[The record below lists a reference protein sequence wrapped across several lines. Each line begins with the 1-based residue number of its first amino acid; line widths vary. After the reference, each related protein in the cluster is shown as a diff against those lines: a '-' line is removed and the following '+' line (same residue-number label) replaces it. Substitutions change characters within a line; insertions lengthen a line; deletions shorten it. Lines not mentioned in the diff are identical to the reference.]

1 MLTTSDAV
9 ALSSNGV
16 PYTKKGGDAHIGGA
30 QCSRECRCE
39 GGAFAS
45 AAAAGVHYLRR
56 SPTSTAKS
64 SPPTCACEARSSADS
79 RKGLL
84 REFQPVALELLAT
97 KELPCDAGS
106 RLSPTPSGAHMSALD
121 RWDRSSPYPSPSMAS
136 RSKSRGCAK
145 YVDSCE
151 LRARHCLSSRSFRAA
166 APQPKPM
173 LPPTPAAANEISAML
188 SGSSM
193 VCRLAGALLSLL
205 CAGRAGES
213 ARRPGTRTA
222 CAPGPAD
229 GLPLKRGRRGPC
241 RQLGRV
247 APPPRGVPRPPA
259 WAGTGDARCWLL
271 ERSACG
277 AVPAALR
284 CRPAWRARSRTP
296 PPPPCLRDAIRAA
309 AWPSSRRR
317 LAPSLRAVA
326 SSSPPPYP
334 PAPPRAPRR
343 AAPRV
348 RRAAP
353 LRARRF
359 AERPS
364 QMFAAPRNSARAAL
378 RAPTPEIEIR
388 VEKRGAAAPRPRRFR
403 HTRATRAT
411 GHRLPTPI
419 PPSKKRWCSTSLP
432 TNQQSQNESKK
443 RVGVGGPAADASRRP
458 PRRASGWSRECNTV
472 MTNERS
478 NTRVCVTF
486 PWVMCFTLC
495 GWGGW
500 WPDDDGRGVERRTA
514 RAGGLSVVR
523 TVPPCGAPLGAPPRA
538 AVRTG
543 GGGRARAARPPPP
556 PRRAAPVGTRG
567 RDSEKGDPRLGSCAS
582 RVGGVGGQPC
592 LHRACSTGGHRPRPR

>member
-1 MLTTSDAV
+1 MRAPGARARAPPAPP
-9 ALSSNGV
+9 AL
-16 PYTKKGGDAHIGGA
+16 
-30 QCSRECRCE
+30 
-39 GGAFAS
+39 
-45 AAAAGVHYLRR
+45 
-56 SPTSTAKS
+56 PTD
-64 SPPTCACEARSSADS
+64 CRSSA
-79 RKGLL
+79 G
-84 REFQPVALELLAT
+84 
-97 KELPCDAGS
+97 
-106 RLSPTPSGAHMSALD
+106 
-121 RWDRSSPYPSPSMAS
+121 
-136 RSKSRGCAK
+136 
-145 YVDSCE
+145 
-151 LRARHCLSSRSFRAA
+151 AA
-166 APQPKPM
+166 APAGNSDESHPRRGACPGPQPGLEQATHGAGSSSAP
-173 LPPTPAAANEISAML
+173 PAARCLRPSAAVL
-188 SGSSM
+188 P
-193 VCRLAGALLSLL
+193 GAHV
-205 CAGRAGES
+205 A
-213 ARRPGTRTA
+213 AR
-222 CAPGPAD
+222 
-229 GLPLKRGRRGPC
+229 
-241 RQLGRV
+241 
-247 APPPRGVPRPPA
+247 
-259 WAGTGDARCWLL
+259 
-271 ERSACG
+271 
-277 AVPAALR
+277 
-284 CRPAWRARSRTP
+284 

-514 RAGGLSVVR
+514 RAGGLYVVR

-543 GGGRARAARPPPP
+543 GGGRARAARRPPP
-556 PRRAAPVGTRG
+556 PRQAAPAGTRG

>member
-106 RLSPTPSGAHMSALD
+106 RLSSTPSGAHMSALD

-136 RSKSRGCAK
+136 RSKSRGRAK

-193 VCRLAGALLSLL
+193 VCRLAGAPLSLR

-222 CAPGPAD
+222 CAPGPAG
-229 GLPLKRGRRGPC
+229 GLPLKRGRRGPW

-247 APPPRGVPRPPA
+247 APLSRGVPRPPA
-259 WAGTGDARCWLL
+259 WAGPGDARCRLL

-277 AVPAALR
+277 ALPAALR
-284 CRPAWRARSRTP
+284 CRPAWRARSRTRP
-296 PPPPCLRDAIRAA
+296 PPPPCLRDALRVA

-326 SSSPPPYP
+326 SSTPPPYP

-364 QMFAAPRNSARAAL
+364 QMFAAPRNSARCAL

-388 VEKRGAAAPRPRRFR
+388 GQKRGAAAPRPRRFR
-403 HTRATRAT
+403 RTRATRAT

-432 TNQQSQNESKK
+432 TNQ
-443 RVGVGGPAADASRRP
+443 
-458 PRRASGWSRECNTV
+458 
-472 MTNERS
+472 
-478 NTRVCVTF
+478 
-486 PWVMCFTLC
+486 
-495 GWGGW
+495 
-500 WPDDDGRGVERRTA
+500 
-514 RAGGLSVVR
+514 
-523 TVPPCGAPLGAPPRA
+523 
-538 AVRTG
+538 
-543 GGGRARAARPPPP
+543 
-556 PRRAAPVGTRG
+556 
-567 RDSEKGDPRLGSCAS
+567 
-582 RVGGVGGQPC
+582 
-592 LHRACSTGGHRPRPR
+592 